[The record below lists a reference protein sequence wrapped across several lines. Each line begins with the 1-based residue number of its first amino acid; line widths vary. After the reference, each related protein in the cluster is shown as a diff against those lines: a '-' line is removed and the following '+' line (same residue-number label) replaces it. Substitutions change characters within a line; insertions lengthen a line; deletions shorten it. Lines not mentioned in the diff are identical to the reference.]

1 MPSRVCREAVKPPT
15 ARCSAPSCPL
25 WAYSE
30 GVEIARYSLLRL
42 VLLLASAA
50 LLYLAG
56 MRGALLWLS
65 AIIVALLLAFI
76 LFPRT
81 GDAAAER
88 LKRAVQRSR
97 RTADEQEDAILDAAG
112 SPPGG
117 DADAI
122 RAADVAAPHALEGDS
137 PAEDA
142 R

>member
-42 VLLLASAA
+42 VLLLGSAA

-56 MRGALLWLS
+56 MRGALLWL
-65 AIIVALLLAFI
+65 AAIVAAFLLAFI

-81 GDAAAER
+81 GDAAAQR
-88 LKRAVQRSR
+88 LKSAMQRGGR
-97 RTADEQEDAILDAAG
+97 PAPEHEDEILDGAAGQGADEEETPARG
-112 SPPGG
+112 PGVG
-117 DADAI
+117 
-122 RAADVAAPHALEGDS
+122 
-137 PAEDA
+137 AED
-142 R
+142 